1 MDKVPRLIEA
11 CRALILDVRRQPE
24 VHPVRLSIV
33 VLLAVLV
40 GTAAACSNAMD
51 AVKTRNIEIVER
63 QHAQLWGEGNLDL
76 IPTDYSVDFTGHFP
90 AGIVHGHAELLARV
104 EAHRTA
110 FPDWTEVVD
119 DVVAEG
125 DRVVT
130 RITSR
135 GTNLG
140 EFLGKPATGKH
151 VEISEAC
158 IYRLEDGK
166 IVEQWVYPDFRSMQS
181 QLGSDEP

>member
-1 MDKVPRLIEA
+1 MGLR
-11 CRALILDVRRQPE
+11 
-24 VHPVRLSIV
+24 IV
-33 VLLAVLV
+33 VLSAVLAGAV
-40 GTAAACSNAMD
+40 YACSNAID
-51 AVKTRNIEIVER
+51 AVKTQNIEVVER
-63 QHAQLWGEGNLDL
+63 QHAELWSEGKLDL

-90 AGIVHGHAELLARV
+90 AGIVHGHAGLRARV

-119 DVVAEG
+119 DVIADG

-135 GTNLG
+135 GTNMG
-140 EFLGKPATGKH
+140 EFLGGLASGKH

-158 IYRLEDGK
+158 IFRLEDGK

-181 QLGSDEP
+181 QLGPDQP

>member
-1 MDKVPRLIEA
+1 MRL
-11 CRALILDVRRQPE
+11 R
-24 VHPVRLSIV
+24 IV
-33 VLLAVLV
+33 VLSAVLA
-40 GTAAACSNAMD
+40 GTVYACSNAID
-51 AVKTRNIEIVER
+51 AVKTRNIEVVER
-63 QHAQLWGEGNLDL
+63 QHAELWSEGNLDL
-76 IPTDYSVDFTGHFP
+76 IPADYSVGFIGHFP
-90 AGIVHGHAELLARV
+90 AGIVHGHAGLSTRV
-104 EAHRTA
+104 EAHRMA

-119 DVVAEG
+119 DVVADG

-140 EFLGKPATGKH
+140 EFLGRPATGKH

-166 IVEQWVYPDFRSMQS
+166 IVEQWVYPDFRSMRS